1 MTGTLT
7 HWMEVAMWIVLGAM
21 AVDFIAGLLKSLTS
35 GGKISVEPVLG
46 YLKDI
51 VACVLP
57 LFILAAISEMD
68 ETGWIVLTGYYIGA
82 FAVLVKYLMSLKA
95 RIK

>member
-1 MTGTLT
+1 MIGTIT
-7 HWMEVAMWIVLGAM
+7 HWMEVAMWIVLCAM

-35 GGKISVEPVLG
+35 GGQISVEPVLG
-46 YLKDI
+46 YLKEI
-51 VACVLP
+51 VTHVLP

-82 FAVLVKYLMSLKA
+82 FAVLVKYLMSLKSK
-95 RIK
+95 IK